1 MKLVIKIPRV
11 NSLKFLLWIALGL
24 SIISETMISMNVIPD
39 NNIVKAVQYI
49 IILIPVGLNS
59 INLLLLNK
67 NKRLFSEEIKSILMV
82 IAVFGGLSLY
92 KSFQIGQFSFESLMQ
107 LVQIFL
113 PFMFAFLMIN
123 LFTPVQ
129 IEEFMKLALILTWI
143 GYILEVGVTD
153 FFDLSNY
160 LSISFISSYSV
171 FESST
176 YAELASGL
184 AAYFIYNRKRA
195 PFSAA
200 LAIVLNFLIFKR
212 VFVLM
217 VVVLSVICL
226 AKKKDDI
233 ISERVIKYTSFFWCI
248 LIFGVYYLY
257 QPATVQWLY
266 EKTGIDLAMFTMAR
280 IYRLWYVVEQGFQSY
295 GLGTTSVFI
304 SSSGLGYLGAEFEMD
319 FIRIMFELGPIAI
332 AVFVF
337 SYLKITRRNKYAF
350 YLICLC
356 FLNLLMAN
364 GLVKYWGWTMRIV
377 TIALINNYDEKGRQ
391 IQPIPYKKNK
401 RIRLIV

>member
-1 MKLVIKIPRV
+1 
-11 NSLKFLLWIALGL
+11 
-24 SIISETMISMNVIPD
+24 
-39 NNIVKAVQYI
+39 
-49 IILIPVGLNS
+49 
-59 INLLLLNK
+59 
-67 NKRLFSEEIKSILMV
+67 
-82 IAVFGGLSLY
+82 
-92 KSFQIGQFSFESLMQ
+92 
-107 LVQIFL
+107 
-113 PFMFAFLMIN
+113 
-123 LFTPVQ
+123 
-129 IEEFMKLALILTWI
+129 MKLALVLTWI
-143 GYILEVGVTD
+143 GYILEVGVVN

-171 FESST
+171 FENST
-176 YAELASGL
+176 YAEIASGL

-195 PFSAA
+195 PFSAVFAIA
-200 LAIVLNFLIFKR
+200 LNLLIFKR
-212 VFVLM
+212 VFCLM
-217 VVVLSVICL
+217 VLVLLGICL
-226 AKKKDDI
+226 MKKKDDI
-233 ISERVIKYTSFFWCI
+233 VSERVIKWTGIFWCV
-248 LIFGVYYLY
+248 LIFGVYFLY
-257 QPATVQWLY
+257 QPATVQWFN
-266 EKTGIDLAMFTMAR
+266 EKFGIDLVAFTMSR
-280 IYRLWYVVEQGFQSY
+280 IYRLWYVLEQGFQSY

-304 SSSGLGYLGAEFEMD
+304 NSSNVGYLGYEFEMD

-401 RIRLIV
+401 RIHLII